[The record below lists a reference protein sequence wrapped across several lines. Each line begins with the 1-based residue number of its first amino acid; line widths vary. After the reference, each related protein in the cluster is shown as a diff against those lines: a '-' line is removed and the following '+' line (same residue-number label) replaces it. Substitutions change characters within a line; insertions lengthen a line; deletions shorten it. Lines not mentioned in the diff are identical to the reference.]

1 MKLFHSKPMGL
12 YHSSRQEDDEGG
24 AEEDVLVKG
33 TMVIGGRR
41 RRGIQIKKQD
51 QMGKA
56 STTVRVPNQMIVSH
70 R

>member
-1 MKLFHSKPMGL
+1 MGL

-41 RRGIQIKKQD
+41 GIQINGE
-51 QMGKA
+51 GKHD
-56 STTVRVPNQMIVSH
+56 SEGSKSDDGQPQVTI
-70 R
+70 